1 MDGEPDAAEKERDVY
16 TSESTP
22 LLKSANFAPTSAS
35 ESSVAAGEASPVQGA
50 AMRTYWWRWY
60 VLAVFVAAIALN
72 NGVWITFS
80 SIADVMRCYYE
91 TTNFWVNSLSMV
103 YMATYLVFLIPGA
116 LLLSRLGLRTTFV
129 ISVCA
134 NAAGACLRWA
144 GSGMPDTPPYTP
156 TSHRYVA
163 C

>member
-1 MDGEPDAAEKERDVY
+1 MDQGPDAAEKERSVC

-22 LLKSANFAPTSAS
+22 LLKNADFASTSVTKSSANPT
-35 ESSVAAGEASPVQGA
+35 AGEASPVHG

-60 VLAVFVAAIALN
+60 VLAVFVAAIAVN
-72 NGVWITFS
+72 NGIWISFS

-103 YMATYLVFLIPGA
+103 FMATYLVFLVPGA
-116 LLLSRLGLRTTFV
+116 LLLSRLGLRATFV

-144 GSGMPDTPPYTP
+144 GSGQLAMST
-156 TSHRYVA
+156 
-163 C
+163 